1 MDLNNAKYR
10 KYVERLN
17 KDPNNSIYAY
27 KVKKYSS
34 QSSQQGGR
42 NETQEI
48 VSKIDKMLSNTQR
61 GGNQEVEQIK
71 NTFTL
76 LQTQIEKL
84 ALEKKTVLQRDEQY
98 NQEKAVYE
106 EQKKYLELLINEYAK
121 GVRRLKELLG
131 VQGQEQVEE
140 QEQGQPQG
148 QEQVEQAD

>member
-34 QSSQQGGR
+34 QSLSLQQGGR

-61 GGNQEVEQIK
+61 GGSRDVEQIRE
-71 NTFTL
+71 TFTL
-76 LQTQIEKL
+76 LQTQIERL
-84 ALEKKTVLQRDEQY
+84 ALEKKNVLKKDAEY
-98 NQEKAVYE
+98 NQEKTRYDE
-106 EQKKYLELLINEYAK
+106 EKKKLDNLINEYEA
-121 GVRRLKELLG
+121 GLGRLTSLLG
-131 VQGQEQVEE
+131 EQEQEQE
-140 QEQGQPQG
+140 QEQGQEQG
-148 QEQVEQAD
+148 QEQE